1 MRAELGLMRIEP
13 NFNPAL
19 GFVRRRGVNQVA
31 LDTGH
36 TWRPLRGP
44 VRTYFTGVDAE
55 RIEYLD
61 NGDVQS
67 QSVAVQA
74 LNVELDSQD
83 FFGIGA
89 TYFKE
94 GLRAPFMISSGVVIP
109 TGEYS
114 FDTLNLNLRSGDQR
128 AFGGGLFVN
137 DGSFYDGERFGVGV
151 FGGWRGRH
159 FRANLNYQYNDIAFP
174 GKGDD
179 LLPSGLPR
187 CTTPDCA
194 FVTRV
199 VRLSLEAI
207 FSARLSWV
215 NLIQYDNVSRTV
227 GVNSRLHW
235 IPQAGREGFLV
246 INHNLTEDPLRP
258 DEGYHTSFGEVTVK
272 YSYTFRF

>member
-1 MRAELGLMRIEP
+1 
-13 NFNPAL
+13 
-19 GFVRRRGVNQVA
+19 
-31 LDTGH
+31 
-36 TWRPLRGP
+36 
-44 VRTYFTGVDAE
+44 VRTYFSGIDAE

-61 NGDVQS
+61 NGDVQT

-83 FFGIGA
+83 TFGIGA
-89 TYFKE
+89 TYFQE

-109 TGEYS
+109 PGHYS
-114 FDTLNLNLRSGDQR
+114 FDTVNLNLRSGDQR
-128 AFGGGLFVN
+128 AFGGGMFAN
-137 DGSFYDGERFGVGV
+137 SGSFYDGERFGIGV

-159 FRANLNYQYNDIAFP
+159 FRANLNYQYNDIEFP
-174 GKGDD
+174 GKGDT

-207 FSARLSWV
+207 FSSRLSWV
-215 NLIQYDNVSRTV
+215 NLIQYDNVSGIV
-227 GVNSRLHW
+227 GLNSRLHW

-246 INHNLTEDPLRP
+246 INHNLHEDPLRP
-258 DEGYHTSFGEVTVK
+258 DESYHTSFAEVTVK